1 MNNKLIIAAAG
12 AGKTTYLIKKALKI
26 EKNENILITT
36 YTIANENEIKKKII
50 ELNGFIPSNIKIITW
65 FSFLLKHGAK
75 PYKGCFNGKLY
86 DQDIKGVILVN
97 KKSAQYKF
105 KTQLEYY
112 FNQDWKIYSDK
123 LSDFVYECNKRSKG
137 LVIKRLENIFDYIFI
152 DEVQDLAGYDLEI
165 LKLLFNSKINTL
177 LVGDPRQTVYLTHHE
192 NKFKKYKNGKIQEF
206 IQNEVKNICEIDTET
221 LNISHRNNQQI
232 CDFSSQL
239 YPEYVKV
246 NSCNCCIKK
255 NVEHQGIFLIEKK
268 YVDDYIKYYSPVKL
282 RWDSRTKLDGIVYNF
297 GESKGLTFDRV
308 LIFPT
313 KSIKKWLE
321 NQQDHL
327 EKIQLKND
335 IEVKKIKNFKTTNN
349 ALLSETAKAKLY
361 VAITRAKYSVAFVI

>member
-26 EKNENILITT
+26 EKNKKILITT

-75 PYKGCFNGKLY
+75 PYKGCFNDKLY
-86 DQDIKGVILVN
+86 DRDIKGVILVN
-97 KKSAQYKF
+97 KKSAQYKS
-105 KTQLEYY
+105 KIQLEYY

-123 LSDFVYECNKRSKG
+123 LSTFVYECNKQSKG

-152 DEVQDLAGYDLEI
+152 DEMQDLAGYDLEI

-206 IQNEVKNICEIDTET
+206 IQDEAKNICEIDTET

-246 NSCNCCIKK
+246 NSCNCCNKK

-268 YVDDYIKYYSPVKL
+268 YVDDYIKYYSPIKL
-282 RWDSRTKLDGIVYNF
+282 RWDSKTKLDGVVYNF

-308 LIFPT
+308 LIYPT
-313 KSIKKWLE
+313 SSIKKWLD
-321 NQQDHL
+321 NQQYHL

-335 IEVKKIKNFKTTNN
+335 IEVKKIKNFKTFSN